1 MTTKDRLLIVET
13 KVKDILML
21 QKWQFGMM
29 SIILAAIL
37 AAWKAR

>member
-1 MTTKDRLLIVET
+1 MTTKDRLLILEV

-21 QKWQFGMM
+21 VKWQIGLT
-29 SIILAAIL
+29 SIILAAML